1 MLAFFP
7 SSPELP
13 AVKENEIAHEVVNAV
28 YRVHTRLG
36 PGLLE
41 SVYETVLA
49 YELRTRGVSVERQLP
64 IAIRYDEIVFDEG
77 FRADL
82 MVERQVIV
90 ELKSV
95 EQLAPVHK
103 KQLLTYLRL
112 ADKRL
117 GLLINFGA
125 PLIKDGIVRIVNGLP
140 E

>member
-1 MLAFFP
+1 MT
-7 SSPELP
+7 
-13 AVKENEIAHEVVNAV
+13 ENEIARMVVDAA
-28 YRVHTRLG
+28 YRIHTRLR

-41 SVYETVLA
+41 SVYERVLE
-49 YELRTRGVSVERQLP
+49 YELKKLGLHVLRQHP
-64 IAIRYDEIVFDEG
+64 VPVIYDEVELEEG

-82 MVERQVIV
+82 IVEDKVIL

-125 PLIKDGIVRIVNGLP
+125 VLIKDGIKRIVNGL
-140 E
+140 EE